1 MQTATD
7 QLPIT
12 VTLTP
17 AQARL
22 LSGLVSS
29 YQLELL
35 HDLKKGALTET
46 GIRNY
51 RNDLAAA
58 GEIVVAL
65 GGGL

>member
-1 MQTATD
+1 MQTAID

-46 GIRNY
+46 GIRDY
-51 RNDLAAA
+51 RRSLAK
-58 GEIVVAL
+58 L
-65 GGGL
+65 GGAA